1 MSSGMK
7 TILLLFQI
15 RPRCFARWRS
25 LPIFGPFLDDF
36 LQWMQDQNYTRG
48 TTVHYMD
55 VLPKVVAWLRRH
67 RITRLP
73 QLTQKD
79 LQAAHDDYR
88 LKQEGASLVVGAL
101 KRFLSDRQLVP
112 EGDWPPPSPV
122 KLEACPKRPSHVT
135 AERFEHSC
143 CSSAL
148 MARRLAYGNFSPAKL
163 KPFCGS

>member
-1 MSSGMK
+1 MSSEMK

-48 TTVHYMD
+48 TTVHYMEM
-55 VLPKVVAWLRRH
+55 LPKVVACLRRH
-67 RITRLP
+67 RITRFP

-79 LQAAHDDYR
+79 FQSAHDDYR
-88 LKQEGASLVVGAL
+88 LKQEGARRVAGAL

-122 KLEACPKRPSHVT
+122 ENRGPPLRG
-135 AERFEHSC
+135 
-143 CSSAL
+143 L
-148 MARRLAYGNFSPAKL
+148 SP
-163 KPFCGS
+163 